1 MKFISKL
8 GVVFLLHLSCLN
20 LYAQQFNYGEALQ
33 KSLFFYEAQQSGELP
48 EWNRVSWR
56 DDSALMDGADVGHD
70 LTGGWYDAGDHVKFG
85 FPMAYSVT
93 VLAWGAIEY
102 EDAYAQ
108 SGQLPIIK
116 RNLRFVLDYLIKCH
130 TAPNELYGQVGAGGP
145 DHAYWGSSEVMT
157 MDRPA
162 YKIDTSKPGTD
173 LAAETAAA
181 MAASSIL
188 FKDNDPAYSTLLLQ
202 HAKQLYEFADNY
214 RGVYSEAIPD
224 AAGFY
229 RSFSGYQ
236 DELVWGAAWLYRATN
251 ETAFLTKAEAEY
263 QLLSNEGQSDEKA
276 YGWGLAWDDKSYGAY
291 ILMAELTGKEEYK
304 QDAERHL
311 DYWTDGYNGD
321 RITYSPGG
329 QAHLVTWGS
338 LRHSSNTSFLAFVYS
353 DKITTS
359 KKAKYHDFAVRQI
372 NYALGDNPIN
382 RSFMVGFGNNPANNP
397 HHRAAHGA
405 WANNLQYKPDDAS
418 HILYGALAGGPG
430 TANDQFEDDRGDYI
444 ANEVAC
450 DYNACFTG
458 ALARMYAE
466 YGGSPLANFP
476 IEEIPTRAEIRSVSK
491 FNSNNSTSS
500 TVRVLVQNRTAWPA
514 RITDKLKFRY
524 FFDITEAV
532 DAGYSIADYDVELSY
547 AQGNATLDVKA
558 WDASQNI
565 YYAEISLEGEQI
577 APIGDPAF
585 RRDAQINVK
594 VKSGV
599 PYDTSNDWSALG
611 LDAEAETPRIPVYD
625 NGILVFGEEPGGGNT
640 PSASF
645 TANVTE
651 GYAPLEVSLDAS
663 ASSDPNGDNL
673 SYTWDLGNGETST
686 LVAPSVTYTLPGV
699 YTIEL
704 TVSDGQ
710 NVSSLVSKSI
720 VVNGVV
726 IPELKASFTASLTSG
741 TTPLSVTFNAS
752 SSTNNLDTNLS
763 YAWDFGDGT
772 VGSGLSVSHTFTEV
786 GEFTVTLT
794 VTNTDGEADMITSS
808 VTVSEVIESDCTF
821 GTPLSSGIA
830 SLVNLKYEHIHV
842 VGNGGPDLSNIRDFT
857 INWDAE
863 NNGLY
868 QFSMNTAN
876 GSPSWFIDL
885 LGGLTHNLN
894 AASPSIT
901 ITSSGISGLDGAYW
915 TAKDGDNFVL
925 VSKTAGF
932 TIYFS
937 TSAATPDCGD
947 VIDPEENTA
956 PVAVISTDKNN
967 GNKPLTVN
975 FDGSGSTDADG
986 DALSYLWDFGNGST
1000 KEGVSVSHIF
1010 TVVGEYEVMLT
1021 VTDTE
1026 GASDLKSTTIIVTD
1040 KDVPPVEGDCTFGTP
1055 QSTSLSGV
1063 STDAFNNIH
1072 VLGTGGPDLSNIRDF
1087 TMNWDAENNG
1097 LYQFSFNTN
1106 NGSPS
1111 WYIDLLPNVAHSLS
1125 VAQPS
1130 LTITSSGISG
1140 LDGEYWVTTDGDNFV
1155 LVSKANGYT
1164 IYFSNSSNAPE
1175 CGTVDPNEN
1184 QAPTASITTNKL
1196 SGKAPLGVTF
1206 DASDSEDVD
1215 GDTLTFAWDF
1225 GDGTSET
1232 GVVIPHTYSVVG
1244 TYNVSLTV
1252 TDTEGASD
1260 EAVILITVSED
1271 DIIIDPPTGD
1281 NKYIDRFVEMRDIYY
1296 DPANG
1301 YFSADGSP
1309 HHSIETLIVEAPDH
1323 GHESTSELYSYWMW
1337 LEVMHGRISGDWE
1350 PLKEVWRKTEQFII
1364 PSALDQPNNSAYSAT
1379 NPAAYAAEHPLPS
1392 GYPSKL
1398 EFGVSV
1404 NGDYVSDDLKAAY
1417 GTSDIYQMH
1426 WLLDNDNFYGYGNRG
1441 DGISTPSYINTFQRG
1456 EQESVYETV
1465 PHPSWESFDWG
1476 SAEGG
1481 FLPLFTQDASYSE
1494 QWRYTSAPDADARA
1508 VQVMYWALEYA
1519 KEQGANINDLDL
1531 DKASK
1536 MGDYLRIAMF
1546 DKYFKPLGA
1555 QSPSAT
1561 SQTSY
1566 DNAHY
1571 LMSWYM
1577 SWGGSADSSAPWAFR
1592 IGSSHCHFGYQ
1603 NPMAAYAL
1611 SQIDEMQPISQNG
1624 ARDWNES
1631 LQRQMEFYTWLQS
1644 SEGAIAGGATNSWNG
1659 DYSAYPVGKSTF
1671 YDMAFDV
1678 HPVYHDPGSGGWF
1691 GWQAWSMERVAE
1703 YYYISN
1709 DPMAKALI
1717 EKWAAWVVDIVVLV
1731 GENDFDMPAGLE
1743 WTGEP
1748 DTWNANNPG
1757 DNSELHVEVVSYNHD
1772 LGIAASTAKAL
1783 TYYAAATEK
1792 HAVLD
1797 TAARDLARE
1806 ILDRMWVTYLDEKG
1820 VASLEERADYTRF
1833 FEEEVYIPSSFSGTT
1848 ATGATIEPGVT
1859 FLDIRPQYKDD
1870 PEFARLEAAYNAGE
1884 VYTQKY
1890 HRGWAQIEF
1899 ALANAEYGFF
1909 FGDEDSVESSSLRTA
1924 TVNALSDTGELSEAL
1939 TITVSPNPTEHTLQ
1953 VASNKQLENTV
1964 IRVYNLMGKML
1975 YAKEIDAV
1983 NSQFMQL
1990 SFSHLPSGPYILELT
2005 HLSSNEIVRKK
2016 IIKK

>member
-1 MKFISKL
+1 MKCNFKL
-8 GVVFLLHLSCLN
+8 GAILFILYLSTTN
-20 LYAQQFNYGEALQ
+20 LWAQQFNYGEALQ

-48 EWNRVSWR
+48 AWNRVNWR
-56 DDSALMDGADVGHD
+56 ANSAMNDGSDVGHD

-102 EDAYAQ
+102 EDAYRH
-108 SGQLPIIK
+108 SGQLEILK
-116 RNLRFVLDYLIKCH
+116 RNLRFVTDYFIKCH
-130 TAPNELYGQVGAGGP
+130 TAPNEFYGQVGGGGP

-157 MDRPA
+157 MARPSFKVDA
-162 YKIDTSKPGTD
+162 SNPGSD
-173 LAAETAAA
+173 IAGETAAA
-181 MAASSIL
+181 MAAVSML
-188 FKDNDPAYSTLLLQ
+188 YQNDDPAYSALLLQ
-202 HAKQLYEFADNY
+202 HAEQLYSFADQY
-214 RGVYSEAIPD
+214 RGAYSDAITD
-224 AAGFY
+224 AAGYY

-236 DELVWGAAWLYRATN
+236 DELVWGAAWLYRATGN
-251 ETAFLTKAEAEY
+251 ASYLTKAVSEY
-263 QLLSNEGQSDEKA
+263 QLLSNEGQSAEKA
-276 YGWGLAWDDKSYGAY
+276 YKWGLAWDDKSYGAY
-291 ILMAELTGKEEYK
+291 VLMSILTGDEEYK

-321 RITYSPGG
+321 RIAYSPGG

-338 LRHSSNTSFLAFVYS
+338 LRHSSNTSFLALVYS

-359 KKAKYHDFAVRQI
+359 KQVKYHDFAVRQI

-397 HHRAAHGA
+397 HHRGGHGA
-405 WANNLQYKPDDAS
+405 WSNNLLNKPDAAS
-418 HILYGALAGGPG
+418 HVLYGALVGGPG
-430 TANDQFEDDRGDYI
+430 SANDQFEDDRGDYI

-458 ALARMYAE
+458 ALARLYDE
-466 YGGSPLANFP
+466 YGGTPLANFP
-476 IEEIPTRAEIRSVSK
+476 VPEVPNRTEIRSVSK

-500 TVRVLVQNRTAWPA
+500 TVRVLVQNRTAWPS
-514 RITDKLKFRY
+514 RVTDKLKFRY

-532 DAGYSIADYDVELSY
+532 AQGYSINDYDIEVSY
-547 AQGNATLDVKA
+547 SQGNSSLVISA

-565 YYAEISLEGEQI
+565 YYAEVSLEGEQI

-585 RRDAQINVK
+585 RRDVQLNIK
-594 VKSGV
+594 VSNGV
-599 PYDTSNDWSALG
+599 PYDTTNDWSAFG
-611 LDAEAETPRIPVYD
+611 LTTEAETPRIPVYD
-625 NGILVFGEEPGGGNT
+625 DGVLTFGEEPGGGNT

-663 ASSDPNGDNL
+663 ASTDPNGDNL
-673 SYTWDLGNGETST
+673 SYAWDLGNGQTST

-710 NVSSLVSKSI
+710 NVSSAVSKTI
-720 VVNGVV
+720 VVNEV
-726 IPELKASFTASLTSG
+726 IVPELKASFTASPTSG
-741 TTPLSVTFNAS
+741 TAPLSVAFNAS
-752 SSTNNLDTNLS
+752 SSTNNLETVLG
-763 YAWDFGDGT
+763 YAWDFGDGS
-772 VGSGLSVSHTFTEV
+772 VGTGLTATHTFTTV
-786 GEFTVTLT
+786 GEYTVTLT
-794 VTNTDGEADMITSS
+794 VSNTDGDTDMVSS
-808 VTVSEVIESDCTF
+808 TVTVSEVVESDCSF
-821 GTPLSSGIA
+821 GTPLNSGMA
-830 SLVNLKYEHIHV
+830 SLSNLNYDHIHV
-842 VGNGGPDLSNIRDFT
+842 LGNGGPSLSNIRDFT
-857 INWDAE
+857 INWDAA

-868 QFSMNTAN
+868 QFSMNTDN
-876 GSPSWFIDL
+876 GSPSWFVDL
-885 LGGLTHNLN
+885 LGSVTHNLN
-894 AASPSIT
+894 TANPSVT
-901 ITSSGISGLDGAYW
+901 IANSGISGLDGEYW
-915 TAKDGDNFVL
+915 TATDGDNFVL

-937 TSAATPDCGD
+937 TSAAVPDCGD
-947 VIDPEENTA
+947 VVIDPEENTP
-956 PVAVISTDKNN
+956 PVASITSDVNN
-967 GNKPLTVN
+967 GDKPLTVT
-975 FDGSGSTDADG
+975 FDGSGSSDADG
-986 DALSYLWDFGNGST
+986 DALTYAWDFGNGMTAS
-1000 KEGVSVSHIF
+1000 GVSTSHIF
-1010 TVVGEYEVMLT
+1010 TEIGEYDVVLT

-1026 GASDLKSTTIIVTD
+1026 GASNSAIIVINVTEE
-1040 KDVPPVEGDCTFGTP
+1040 DVPPVDGGDCAFGAP
-1055 QSTSLSGV
+1055 QDGALLNV
-1063 STDAFNNIH
+1063 SNEAFSNIH
-1072 VLGTGGPDLSNIRDF
+1072 VLGNGGPDLSNMRDF
-1087 TMNWDAENNG
+1087 TMNWDAANNG
-1097 LYQFSFNTN
+1097 LYQFSFNTS
-1106 NGSPS
+1106 NGVPD
-1111 WYIDLLPNVAHSLS
+1111 WYVDLLGGVTHNLNTANPS
-1125 VAQPS
+1125 V
-1130 LTITSSGISG
+1130 TIVSSGISG
-1140 LDGEYWVTTDGDNFV
+1140 LDGAYWATTDGNNFV
-1155 LVSKANGYT
+1155 LVSKTGGFT
-1164 IYFSNSSNAPE
+1164 IYFSNESVAPT
-1175 CGTVDPNEN
+1175 CGEVVDPNEN
-1184 QAPTASITTNKL
+1184 QAPVADLDADKI
-1196 SGKAPLGVTF
+1196 SGKAPLTVTF
-1206 DASDSEDVD
+1206 DATGSTDAD
-1215 GDTLTFAWDF
+1215 GDALTYAWDF
-1225 GDGTSET
+1225 GDGTTDT
-1232 GVVIPHTYSVVG
+1232 GLIVSHVFSLVG
-1244 TYNVSLTV
+1244 NYNVSLTV
-1252 TDTEGASD
+1252 TDTEGASN
-1260 EAVILITVSED
+1260 EAVVSITVSED
-1271 DIIIDPPTGD
+1271 DIIVDPPSGD

-1309 HHSIETLIVEAPDH
+1309 HHSIETLIVEAPDY

-1337 LEVMHGRISGDWE
+1337 LEVMHGRVTGDWE
-1350 PLKEVWRKTEQFII
+1350 PLKEVWEKTEQFII
-1364 PSALDQPNNSAYSAT
+1364 PSALDQPNSSAYSST
-1379 NPAAYAAEHPLPS
+1379 SPAAYAAEHPLPS

-1398 EFGVSV
+1398 EFGVAV
-1404 NGDYVSDDLKAAY
+1404 NGDYVSDDLKATY

-1441 DGISTPSYINTFQRG
+1441 DGVSTPSYINTFQRG
-1456 EQESVYETV
+1456 EQESVFETV
-1465 PHPSWESFDWG
+1465 PHPSWEGFDWG

-1481 FLPLFTQDASYSE
+1481 FLPLFTLDNSYSE

-1519 KEQGANINDLDL
+1519 KEQGANLNDLDL
-1531 DKASK
+1531 DKATK
-1536 MGDYLRIAMF
+1536 MGDYLRLAMF

-1561 SQTSY
+1561 SQSSY

-1577 SWGGSADSSAPWAFR
+1577 SWGGAVDSSGPWAFR

-1611 SQIDEMQPISQNG
+1611 SQIEEMQPTSQNG
-1624 ARDWNES
+1624 TRDWTES

-1644 SEGAIAGGATNSWNG
+1644 SEGAIAGGATNSWDG
-1659 DYSAYPVGKSTF
+1659 DYSTYPAGKSTF

-1717 EKWAAWVVDIVVLV
+1717 EKWAAWVVDVVVLV

-1757 DNSELHVEVVSYNHD
+1757 DNSGLHVEVVSYNHD

-1783 TYYAAATEK
+1783 IYYAAATEK

-1806 ILDRMWVTYLDEKG
+1806 ILDRMWVTYKDDKG
-1820 VASLEERADYTRF
+1820 VASLEERADYTRL

-1859 FLDIRPQYKDD
+1859 FLDLRPQYKDD
-1870 PEFARLEAAYNAGE
+1870 PEFARLEAAYNSGE
-1884 VYTQKY
+1884 VFTQKY
-1890 HRGWAQIEF
+1890 HRGWAQIEV

-1909 FGDEDSVESSSLRTA
+1909 FGDDEASSARTNTQSSVAVSLKE
-1924 TVNALSDTGELSEAL
+1924 ELLAAVL
-1939 TITVSPNPTEHTLQ
+1939 SPNPTAGSIKISLNRAIGNSSINVYSLLGRHVKAINNT
-1953 VASNKQLENTV
+1953 ENVTSV
-1964 IRVYNLMGKML
+1964 EVSLT
-1975 YAKEIDAV
+1975 D
-1983 NSQFMQL
+1983 
-1990 SFSHLPSGPYILELT
+1990 LPSGTYIFEIIS
-2005 HLSSNEIVRKK
+2005 HEKNEVLRKK
-2016 IIKK
+2016 VIKR